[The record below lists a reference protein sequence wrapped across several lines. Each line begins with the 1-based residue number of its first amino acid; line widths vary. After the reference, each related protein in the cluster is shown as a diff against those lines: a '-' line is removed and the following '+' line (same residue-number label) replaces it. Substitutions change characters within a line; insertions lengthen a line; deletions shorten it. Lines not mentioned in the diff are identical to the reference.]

1 MKCFA
6 NFIQPVIYGS
16 SILIPKL
23 MQIVIFFKI
32 KPLHFF
38 QILIEKE
45 VWDRNFP
52 VTLKTVYV
60 SYEES

>member
-1 MKCFA
+1 
-6 NFIQPVIYGS
+6 
-16 SILIPKL
+16 

>member
-1 MKCFA
+1 
-6 NFIQPVIYGS
+6 
-16 SILIPKL
+16 

-32 KPLHFF
+32 KRLHFF

-52 VTLKTVYV
+52 VTLKLYMCPTKKAKLFNIGMM
-60 SYEES
+60 SMLGM